1 MKPFDP
7 SLHAQALFAAQVY
20 GDKEVEKLL
29 WLVQDNIDYRLTDN
43 PDVANK
49 DTVDITEGS
58 TLLHVVSARGY
69 TTLVRILLAAGADVN
84 AVSDF
89 KSSALIWA
97 AIFGHV
103 ETLELL
109 INAGADLNHKNK
121 SKRSALSFASGKDNL
136 PAVKYLLECG
146 AEIDALTLIGATSA
160 ARQMIEAFTTSQNSV
175 YSAADSMTI

>member
-7 SLHAQALFAAQVY
+7 SLHAQALYAAQVY
-20 GDKEVEKLL
+20 GDKDVEKLL
-29 WLVQDNIDYRLTDN
+29 WLVQDNIDYRLTNN
-43 PDVANK
+43 PDVIA
-49 DTVDITEGS
+49 ITEGS

-146 AEIDALTLIGATSA
+146 AEIDSLTLIGATPA

-175 YSAADSMTI
+175 YSAANSVTMSAAGI